1 MIRSVPALPAKP
13 LLLTLLLLAL
23 PAFLLPGAAL
33 AQQDTIL
40 LSATNCVLELEKGVY
55 HLWDH
60 VRVESPGV
68 LRITCDDLRA
78 ALPQDKA
85 AAGAGPVPTGG
96 KLQSLVASGRVM
108 IELYQAGAG
117 GSTNVVRAFGRQAE
131 YGSREEVLI
140 LTGEPRIETASGTMI
155 GTDALVYDLKS
166 RTMRNRGPYRIELK
180 ADILKGS
187 SLFNRA
193 TNAPKPR

>member
-1 MIRSVPALPAKP
+1 MTRSAPALRFVP
-13 LLLTLLLLAL
+13 LLAL
-23 PAFLLPGAAL
+23 LLGL
-33 AQQDTIL
+33 LSGTVHAQQDRIL

-68 LRITCDDLRA
+68 LQITCDDLRA

-85 AAGAGPVPTGG
+85 AGGPGPVPTGG
-96 KLQSLVASGRVM
+96 KLQSLVASGNVV
-108 IELYQAGAG
+108 IELYQAGAN

-187 SLFNRA
+187 TLFNRG
-193 TNAPKPR
+193 TNAPKAR

>member
-1 MIRSVPALPAKP
+1 MTRSVSAA
-13 LLLTLLLLAL
+13 LLTPLLAL
-23 PAFLLPGAAL
+23 FLAL
-33 AQQDTIL
+33 ASGSAQAQQQDKIL

-85 AAGAGPVPTGG
+85 QGASGPLPTGG
-96 KLQSLVASGRVM
+96 KLQSLVASGGVV
-108 IELYQAGAG
+108 IELFQPGAN
-117 GSTNVVRAFGRQAE
+117 GSTNVVRAFGKQAE
-131 YGSREEVLI
+131 YGSQEEILI
-140 LTGEPRIETASGTMI
+140 LTGDPRIETASGTMI
-155 GTDALVYDLKS
+155 GTEALVYDLKS
-166 RTMRNRGPYRIELK
+166 RTMRNRGSYRIELK

-187 SLFNRA
+187 TLFNRG

>member
-1 MIRSVPALPAKP
+1 MTRSALALRFAPFLA
-13 LLLTLLLLAL
+13 LLLGLLAM
-23 PAFLLPGAAL
+23 PAR
-33 AQQDTIL
+33 AQQDRIL

-68 LRITCDDLRA
+68 LQITCDDLRA

-85 AAGAGPVPTGG
+85 GAGTGTGGPGPLPTGG
-96 KLQSLVASGRVM
+96 KLQSLVATGSVV
-108 IELYQAGAG
+108 IELYQAGAN
-117 GSTNVVRAFGRQAE
+117 GSTNVVRAYGRQAE
-131 YGSREEVLI
+131 YGSQEEVLI
-140 LTGEPRIETASGTMI
+140 LTGDPRIETASGTMI

-187 SLFNRA
+187 TLFNRG
-193 TNAPKPR
+193 TNAPKAR

>member
-1 MIRSVPALPAKP
+1 MTRSAPALRFVP
-13 LLLTLLLLAL
+13 LLAL
-23 PAFLLPGAAL
+23 LLGL
-33 AQQDTIL
+33 LSGTIHAQQDRIL

-68 LRITCDDLRA
+68 LQITCDDLRA

-85 AAGAGPVPTGG
+85 AGGAGPVPTGG
-96 KLQSLVASGRVM
+96 KLQSLVASGSVV
-108 IELYQAGAG
+108 IELYQAGAN

-187 SLFNRA
+187 TLFNRG
-193 TNAPKPR
+193 TNAPKAR

>member
-1 MIRSVPALPAKP
+1 MTRSAPALRFVP
-13 LLLTLLLLAL
+13 LLAL
-23 PAFLLPGAAL
+23 LLGL
-33 AQQDTIL
+33 LSGTVHAQQDRIL

-68 LRITCDDLRA
+68 LQITCDDLRA

-85 AAGAGPVPTGG
+85 AGGAGPVPTGG
-96 KLQSLVASGRVM
+96 KLQSLVASGSVV
-108 IELYQAGAG
+108 IELYQAGAN

-187 SLFNRA
+187 TLFNRG
-193 TNAPKPR
+193 TNAPKAR

>member
-1 MIRSVPALPAKP
+1 MTRSAPALRFVP
-13 LLLTLLLLAL
+13 LLAL
-23 PAFLLPGAAL
+23 LLGL
-33 AQQDTIL
+33 LSGTIHAQQDRIL

-68 LRITCDDLRA
+68 LQITCDDLRA

-85 AAGAGPVPTGG
+85 AGGPGPVPTGG
-96 KLQSLVASGRVM
+96 KLQSLVASGSVV
-108 IELYQAGAG
+108 IELYQAGAN

-187 SLFNRA
+187 TLFNRG
-193 TNAPKPR
+193 TNAPKAR

>member
-1 MIRSVPALPAKP
+1 MTRSAPALRFAPFLA
-13 LLLTLLLLAL
+13 LLLGLLAM
-23 PAFLLPGAAL
+23 PAR
-33 AQQDTIL
+33 AQQDRIL

-68 LRITCDDLRA
+68 LQITCDDLRA

-85 AAGAGPVPTGG
+85 GGGAGPVPTGG
-96 KLQSLVASGRVM
+96 KLQSLVATGSVV
-108 IELYQAGAG
+108 IELYQAGAN
-117 GSTNVVRAFGRQAE
+117 GSTNVVRAYGRQAE
-131 YGSREEVLI
+131 YGSQEEVLI
-140 LTGEPRIETASGTMI
+140 LTGAPRIETASGTMI

-187 SLFNRA
+187 TLFNRG
-193 TNAPKPR
+193 TNAPKAR

>member
-1 MIRSVPALPAKP
+1 MTRSAHALPAKP
-13 LLLTLLLLAL
+13 LLLTLLLLTL

-85 AAGAGPVPTGG
+85 AAGAGPVPTRG

-131 YGSREEVLI
+131 YGSREEELI

>member
-1 MIRSVPALPAKP
+1 MTRSAPALRFVP
-13 LLLTLLLLAL
+13 LLAL
-23 PAFLLPGAAL
+23 LLGL
-33 AQQDTIL
+33 LSGTVHAQQDRIL

-68 LRITCDDLRA
+68 LQITCDDLRA

-85 AAGAGPVPTGG
+85 GAGTGPVPTGG
-96 KLQSLVASGRVM
+96 KLQSLVATGSVV
-108 IELYQAGAG
+108 IELYQAGAN
-117 GSTNVVRAFGRQAE
+117 GSTNVVRAYGRQAE
-131 YGSREEVLI
+131 YGSQEEVLI
-140 LTGEPRIETASGTMI
+140 LTGDPRIETASGTMI

-187 SLFNRA
+187 TLFNRG
-193 TNAPKPR
+193 TNAPKAR

>member
-1 MIRSVPALPAKP
+1 MTRSAIASSLAPILA
-13 LLLTLLLLAL
+13 LLLSVWAG
-23 PAFLLPGAAL
+23 PAS
-33 AQQDTIL
+33 AQQPQDRIL

-68 LRITCDDLRA
+68 LQITCDDLRA

-85 AAGAGPVPTGG
+85 GAAGGPVPTGG
-96 KLQSLVASGRVM
+96 KLQSLVASGSVV
-108 IELYQAGAG
+108 IELYQAGAN

-131 YGSREEVLI
+131 YGSQEEVLV
-140 LTGEPRIETASGTMI
+140 LTGDPRIETASGTMV

-187 SLFNRA
+187 TLFNRA

>member
-1 MIRSVPALPAKP
+1 MTRSAPALRFVP
-13 LLLTLLLLAL
+13 LLAL
-23 PAFLLPGAAL
+23 LLGL
-33 AQQDTIL
+33 LSGTIHAQQDRIL

-68 LRITCDDLRA
+68 LQITCDDLRA

-85 AAGAGPVPTGG
+85 AGGPGPVPTGG
-96 KLQSLVASGRVM
+96 KLQSLVASGNVV
-108 IELYQAGAG
+108 IELYQAGAN

-166 RTMRNRGPYRIELK
+166 RTMRNRGHT
-180 ADILKGS
+180 AS
-187 SLFNRA
+187 SSRR
-193 TNAPKPR
+193 TS

>member
-1 MIRSVPALPAKP
+1 MTRSAPALRFVP
-13 LLLTLLLLAL
+13 LLAL
-23 PAFLLPGAAL
+23 LLGL
-33 AQQDTIL
+33 LSGTIHAQQDRIL

-60 VRVESPGV
+60 VRVESPAV
-68 LRITCDDLRA
+68 LQITCDDLRA

-85 AAGAGPVPTGG
+85 AGGPGPVPTGG
-96 KLQSLVASGRVM
+96 KLQSLVASGSVV
-108 IELYQAGAG
+108 IELYQAGAN

-187 SLFNRA
+187 TLFNRG
-193 TNAPKPR
+193 TNAPKAR

>member
-1 MIRSVPALPAKP
+1 MTRSAPALRFVP
-13 LLLTLLLLAL
+13 LLAL
-23 PAFLLPGAAL
+23 LLGL
-33 AQQDTIL
+33 LSGTIHAQQDRIL

-68 LRITCDDLRA
+68 LQITCDDLRA

-85 AAGAGPVPTGG
+85 AGGPGPVPTGG
-96 KLQSLVASGRVM
+96 KLQSLVASGNVV
-108 IELYQAGAG
+108 IELYQAGAN

-187 SLFNRA
+187 TLFNRG
-193 TNAPKPR
+193 TNAPKAR